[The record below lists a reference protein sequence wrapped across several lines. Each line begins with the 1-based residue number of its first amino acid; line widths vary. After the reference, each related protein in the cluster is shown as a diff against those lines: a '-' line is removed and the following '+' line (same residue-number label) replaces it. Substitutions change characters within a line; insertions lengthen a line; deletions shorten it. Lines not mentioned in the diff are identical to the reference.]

1 MATEKEKMLS
11 GQPFNALD
19 SALCNERKRAK
30 AICFEFNQLHPDQK
44 GKRQQKLAAL
54 FAEALQPSIEPTFF
68 CDYGY
73 NIHLGKQFY
82 ANHNCTI
89 LDGAPVHIGDN
100 VLLGPNVT
108 ISTTSHPMD
117 ANLRSQGITEAH
129 PIHIGNKVW
138 IGMGAHIL
146 PGVSI
151 GDEAVIAA
159 GAVVTND
166 VPEKTLVAGVPA
178 KIIRKI
184 DSN

>member
-1 MATEKEKMLS
+1 MATEKEMMLS

-19 SALCNERKRAK
+19 PLLCNERKRAK

-44 GKRQQKLAAL
+44 GKRQQKLTSL
-54 FAEALQPSIEPTFF
+54 FAQSPQPTIEAGFF

-89 LDGAPVHIGDN
+89 LDAAPVHIGDN
-100 VLLGPNVT
+100 VLFGPNVT

-117 ANLRSQGITEAH
+117 ANLRSQGMTEAQ
-129 PIHIGNKVW
+129 PIHIGHKVW
-138 IGMGAHIL
+138 IGMGAQIL

-159 GAVVTND
+159 GAVVTHD
-166 VPEKTLVAGVPA
+166 VPAKTLVGGVPA
-178 KIIRKI
+178 KLIRQL
-184 DSN
+184 